1 VLEKFT
7 DPEELIDI
15 DAHNPDLVRKLLQ
28 PGRIPEL
35 ILDSQSSYKAED
47 SVTHLAGLVGNM
59 LSDHEK
65 LAQRLASFEKTVART
80 VDTQASADNACL
92 STIGSIKRDQLGFVF
107 EEELSGTWVYQRA
120 ARRMDGSSSII
131 SSAGRTASWS
141 MLTGL
146 SLSDVSNIAVLAL
159 PIYAE
164 EVSNRELYQ
173 FGEIDIDAL
182 TTVVEQT
189 SNAMGSTRL
198 SSKLASTHLRRT
210 SSVTAAIEA
219 DLGPNPIFGVPL
231 RSSME
236 VACVPISVVQRDGKI
251 FISGYVLTVVARCC
265 AYIKEEGKL

>member
-1 VLEKFT
+1 
-7 DPEELIDI
+7 
-15 DAHNPDLVRKLLQ
+15 
-28 PGRIPEL
+28 
-35 ILDSQSSYKAED
+35 
-47 SVTHLAGLVGNM
+47 M

-80 VDTQASADNACL
+80 VDTQAPTDNACL
-92 STIGSIKRDQLGFVF
+92 SAIGSIKGNQFGFVF
-107 EEELSGTWVYQRA
+107 EEELNGTWVYQRA
-120 ARRMDGSSSII
+120 ARKMDGSSSII

-146 SLSDVSNIAVLAL
+146 SLSDISNIAVLAL

-164 EVSNRELYQ
+164 EISNRELYQ

-189 SNAMGSTRL
+189 SNATGSTRL
-198 SSKLASTHLRRT
+198 SKLASTHLRRT
-210 SSVTAAIEA
+210 SSVKAAVGA
-219 DLGPNPIFGVPL
+219 GLGPNPIFGVPL

-251 FISGYVLTVVARCC
+251 FISGYVPTVVARCC
-265 AYIKEEGKL
+265 AYIKDEGKL